1 MATAARTIASLR
13 FKIGALLAIRHA
25 MRLSA
30 AWCFVWGA
38 AAILL
43 AALSDID
50 RAVLLWGAIGLA
62 PMAVAAIVLAWAKI
76 PSESAIRALL
86 DDRARCGGLLMAAGA
101 GEIGQWSDRIGEL
114 REPSLH
120 FDGGRTMLCLVAAV
134 SFVLVSFLVPQRYIT
149 VQAAN
154 PLEIGEEIDRI
165 AEKIETLAEEEI
177 FDEEKAETILEKLRQ
192 AREEA
197 SGQDPVKTWEM
208 LDHIE
213 AAADNAA
220 AEATE
225 SALQQTEQLA
235 KAETLAQAINSVSG
249 ELPADLLAEAMADMA
264 KLASDAALDQAALR
278 DGDLASKLSKEL
290 AEALKN
296 GTLSPEQLE
305 ALRRALQASKGGL
318 ASGIARLSRAQL
330 IDPNSLRKCKM
341 LGECK
346 GGAIDPNALGD
357 LLAFCAEG
365 GNAAEGLLAMCN
377 SPGRGGI
384 NRGRGDAPMTWAQ
397 ESDAHGAK
405 FKEQMLPPNAIL
417 SDSRFMGISTGSH
430 DTTGQADTSPGALSK
445 AGAGS
450 GSAHAQTVLPRH
462 RHAVRRYFDRTD

>member
-1 MATAARTIASLR
+1 
-13 FKIGALLAIRHA
+13 
-25 MRLSA
+25 MRLSV
-30 AWCFVWGA
+30 AWCFIWGA

-50 RAVLLWGAIGLA
+50 RAMLLWGAIGLA
-62 PMAVAAIVLAWAKI
+62 PVAVAAIVLARMTV

-86 DDRARCGGLLMAAGA
+86 DDRARCGGLLMTAGA
-101 GEIGQWSDRIGEL
+101 RDIGQWSDRIGKL

-165 AEKIETLAEEEI
+165 AEKIEILAEEEI
-177 FDEEKAETILEKLRQ
+177 FDEEKAETILEKLKQ
-192 AREEA
+192 ARQEA

-213 AAADNAA
+213 ASAENAA

-225 SALQQTEQLA
+225 NALQQTEQFA
-235 KAETLAQAINSVSG
+235 KAETLARAIASVSN
-249 ELPADLLAEAMADMA
+249 ELPADLLAEAMAEMA

-296 GTLSPEQLE
+296 GTLSPEQLDALAK
-305 ALRRALQASKGGL
+305 ALRASKGGL
-318 ASGIARLSRAQL
+318 ASGIGRLCRAQL
-330 IDPNSLRKCKM
+330 IDPNSLSKCMK
-341 LGECK
+341 LGEGK
-346 GGAIDPNALGD
+346 GAMIDPNAIGD
-357 LLAFCAEG
+357 LLAFCEEG
-365 GNAAEGLLAMCN
+365 GNVAQGLLAMCN

-405 FKEQMLPPNAIL
+405 FKEQMLPPNATL
-417 SDSRFMGISTGSH
+417 TDSRFMGISTGSH
-430 DTTGQADTSPGALSK
+430 DTTAQADTSPGVLSK

-462 RHAVRRYFDRTD
+462 RHAVRRYFDRSD